1 MLEPRSFIAPN
12 NKNRLKMA
20 TNIGIQTELEWILL
34 LHRIENDNKFIK
46 IMWNVCH
53 GISSLSNRKI
63 VLLIKIGSFVINIVD
78 FILDEVE
85 S

>member
-1 MLEPRSFIAPN
+1 MLEPRPFITPN
-12 NKNRLKMA
+12 NKNRIEMA

-46 IMWNVCH
+46 VMWNVCH
-53 GISSLSNRKI
+53 GIGSLSNRKI
-63 VLLIKIGSFVINIVD
+63 VLLIKIGSIVIDIVD
-78 FILDEVE
+78 SILYEVE

>member
-1 MLEPRSFIAPN
+1 
-12 NKNRLKMA
+12 MA